1 MHIFF
6 RLTFGGHQ
14 NAVSVNDFDGCAGGK
29 WVVITHQENPKNVR
43 AEVIMSNR
51 LSERFNI
58 SEWFTVRG
66 HYRNITITE
75 LYTRSWG
82 WHERTKRTSDA
93 MPAKRRELYM
103 RRVLSRYDTHRKI
116 RPLAPGACVN
126 LTFMIILPCRLKHCA
141 TQILY
146 GLIEYMRRDKRH
158 AQRGLHQLRL
168 NLKNSSPIRI
178 IRILCADANRIKWRP
193 HTPLWFWK
201 SSLSII
207 YQKMVAL
214 CCFSSANARILRN
227 CKRINAK
234 PNVPL

>member
-1 MHIFF
+1 MIYSPRALPQHNHHRAIHAQL
-6 RLTFGGHQ
+6 RVARTHKT
-14 NAVSVNDFDGCAGGK
+14 NVWCHAGE
-29 WVVITHQENPKNVR
+29 TTR
-43 AEVIMSNR
+43 AIYAP
-51 LSERFNI
+51 RFEPLWY
-58 SEWFTVRG
+58 S
-66 HYRNITITE
+66 
-75 LYTRSWG
+75 
-82 WHERTKRTSDA
+82 
-93 MPAKRRELYM
+93 PQ
-103 RRVLSRYDTHRKI
+103 I

-201 SSLSII
+201 SSSGII